1 MQFLYDVGLFT
12 SKTLIG
18 ALIFVAAVIFI
29 LLMIKAIKSD
39 DAEDDGSDARF
50 KFQDLMAGAQKREK
64 KIKDAVEEYDC
75 TLDDKEKKKKKK
87 EQEKTLKGADKEER
101 AKRAKRI
108 KELEDQGKFCP
119 NRVFVIDFDGDTK
132 ASGCNDLALKVNAIL
147 DIADDKDEVILN
159 LDSPGGVVNGYGLA
173 SSTLERIR
181 SKGIRL
187 TVCVD
192 NVAASGGYLMSCVAH
207 KIVAAPFAYVGSI
220 GVVANMPNF
229 NKVLKKYDVDYEQIT
244 AGKYKRTLTIFGENT
259 KEGREK
265 FQKEL
270 EAIHFRFKEQ
280 VLKYR
285 PHLDMD
291 QIATGEFWL
300 AKDAFELGL
309 VDEIN
314 TFDGYLKNILEIT
327 KVCAIKISIEHK
339 EKKSLKSLLERLF
352 HMQFFSKDLSSR
364 LEESDS
370 AFRFIK

>member
-18 ALIFVAAVIFI
+18 ALIVVAAVVFV
-29 LLMIKAIKSD
+29 LLMVKALKSD
-39 DAEDDGSDARF
+39 DEDNSSDERF
-50 KFQDLMAGAQKREK
+50 KFKNLMESAKKREE
-64 KIKDAVEEYDC
+64 KISDAIENFDC
-75 TLDDKEKKKKKK
+75 TLDDREKKKKRK
-87 EQEKTLKGADKEER
+87 EQEKALKNADKEER
-101 AKRAKRI
+101 EQREKRI
-108 KELEDQGKFCP
+108 REREEQGEFCP

-147 DIADDKDEVILN
+147 DVADEKDLVIIN

-181 SKGIRL
+181 AKGVKL

-192 NVAASGGYLMSCVAH
+192 NVAASGGYLMSCVADR
-207 KIVAAPFAYVGSI
+207 IVAAPFAYVGSI

-229 NKVLKKYDVDYEQIT
+229 NRVLKKYDVDYEQVT

-270 EAIHFRFKEQ
+270 EAIHYRFKEQ

-291 QIATGEFWL
+291 KIATGEFWL
-300 AKDAFELGL
+300 AKDAFDLGL

-314 TFDGYLKNILEIT
+314 TFDAYLKNTLEIT

-352 HMQFFSKDLSSR
+352 HMKSLSQDIHER
-364 LEESDS
+364 LNESDS
-370 AFRFIK
+370 ALRFIK